1 MALEQLLP
9 QSEDE
14 FREIGYW
21 ERFYRLR
28 GEKPLE
34 WYVGAKQSAE
44 VVAQALGEQD
54 DGIIINLGCGT
65 CRWPVEFEALVP
77 RWRVWSIDTSEEAMR
92 RVARDES
99 ARLRFL
105 RDDALELSTV
115 SSKSASLVVDKG
127 LVDALHPRDD
137 ERSRASIKQLFN
149 TVRRVLCHQSRGF
162 LIFSLLQLHVRSLLE
177 TIDFELIDVHP
188 VPDDKAHSDYLPFA
202 ILFASGSARRLRFA
216 QDVVDDWQALWDRVD
231 DAAERFT
238 LRNRPRREPRMLV
251 AVELRIG
258 LHGKAAAQPE
268 AIQQL
273 RDQLAQLRLQDILLR
288 WKEPPHLCPLAFGIS
303 DVRATALL
311 DADLSTP
318 QQLIDNIAT
327 ALNACEADAS
337 DTDDDEDRPA
347 QITMPDILA
356 TTYGF
361 APT

>member
-1 MALEQLLP
+1 MSFDQLLP

-14 FREIGYW
+14 FRENGYW

-54 DGIIINLGCGT
+54 DGLIINLGCGT

-92 RVARDES
+92 RAARDES

-115 SSKSASLVVDKG
+115 ASKSVSLVVDKG

-137 ERSRASIKQLFN
+137 ERSRISIQQLLN
-149 TVRRVLCHQSRGF
+149 TVRRVLCHESRGF
-162 LIFSLLQLHVRSLLE
+162 LIFSLLQRHMRSLLE
-177 TIDFELIDVHP
+177 RIDFELIDVHP
-188 VPDDKAHSDYLPFA
+188 VPDDKAYSNYLPFA
-202 ILFASGSARRLRFA
+202 ILVAFGSARQLRFA
-216 QDVVDDWQALWDRVD
+216 QDVVEDWQGLWGRVD
-231 DAAERFT
+231 DASDRF
-238 LRNRPRREPRMLV
+238 RRRSRPRLEPRMLV

-268 AIQQL
+268 AIQHL
-273 RDQLAQLRLQDILLR
+273 RDQVAQLRLEHILLR

-311 DADLSTP
+311 DADSSTP

-327 ALNACEADAS
+327 ALNACDADS
-337 DTDDDEDRPA
+337 DDTDDDEDKPTK
-347 QITMPDILA
+347 ITLPDILA

-361 APT
+361 APA